1 MEVAQR
7 AQVHDASAEE
17 AKTAGLPAK
26 GWGATKATMTA
37 TRPAVMKA
45 VVGGLAAK
53 VALRAAAV
61 GGVVVPL
68 TVAAKAEAA
77 RLLAMREAVVRAAA
91 PPAAAAAPGVLEA
104 AYSAEGAVAAQ

>member
-1 MEVAQR
+1 M
-7 AQVHDASAEE
+7 HDASAEE

-26 GWGATKATMTA
+26 
-37 TRPAVMKA
+37 
-45 VVGGLAAK
+45 GLAAK

>member
-1 MEVAQR
+1 M
-7 AQVHDASAEE
+7 HDASAEE

-37 TRPAVMKA
+37 TRPVMKA

>member
-1 MEVAQR
+1 MTNGNGSGAEG
-7 AQVHDASAEE
+7 QVHDASAEE

-26 GWGATKATMTA
+26 DRGDEGDDDGNATSGDEGGSWGIG
-37 TRPAVMKA
+37 RE
-45 VVGGLAAK
+45 

-61 GGVVVPL
+61 GVVVPL

-77 RLLAMREAVVRAAA
+77 RLLAMREAVRAAV
-91 PPAAAAAPGVLEA
+91 PPAAAPGVLEA